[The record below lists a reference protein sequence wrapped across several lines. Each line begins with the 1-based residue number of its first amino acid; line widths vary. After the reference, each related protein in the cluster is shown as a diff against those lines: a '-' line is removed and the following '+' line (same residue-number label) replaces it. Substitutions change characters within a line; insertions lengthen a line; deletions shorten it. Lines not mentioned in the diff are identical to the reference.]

1 LDRDAKTPAIDEAD
15 RIMYACL
22 EMGLSFKVS
31 HGSFLTLTPP
41 LTIEEAELDS
51 ALAILEKAFKNL
63 LTT

>member
-1 LDRDAKTPAIDEAD
+1 
-15 RIMYACL
+15 
-22 EMGLSFKVS
+22 MGLSFKVS

-51 ALAILEKAFKNL
+51 ALTILEKACKCL